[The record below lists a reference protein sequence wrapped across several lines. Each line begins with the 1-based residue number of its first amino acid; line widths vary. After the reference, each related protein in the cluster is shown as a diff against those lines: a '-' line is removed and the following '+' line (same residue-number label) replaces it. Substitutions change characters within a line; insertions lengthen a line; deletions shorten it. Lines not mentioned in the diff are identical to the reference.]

1 MRLALLSVIGFAL
14 VGSARAGTIVVPTD
28 QPHLSAAIA
37 AAAPG
42 DTIRIQTSLD
52 QGGSSL
58 GIVIDK
64 PLTIVGEPVCNI
76 DIPPFGQTLVLNGPG
91 SGDVFLL
98 GLKINYSH
106 TDSDGAATLSGGGF
120 DSVWLEGC
128 TIEHNNTQPSGLI
141 TQSFPAIDLG
151 SVKRLTV
158 INSQL
163 VGGPAG
169 IDACGPASFFIDGEA
184 GIRAPSTS
192 VLLIDSTVRGG
203 SGGSLTE
210 TTYEACPASLSS
222 WGGRGGD
229 GVVAGD
235 VHSWNST
242 VSGGIGVKWERYVS
256 QICGLGSTV
265 GCGTQ
270 PAGQAF
276 VVTGNLVQTSCSRLT
291 QASGA
296 IPLGGIWSLSWDAV
310 ASSCAPAIVTPGVVG
325 FLFVSPQTPGD
336 AVALG
341 GDWVFLDPS
350 IATLAGAFPSSV
362 SQSYSFPVPLSPSL
376 LGLPISAQV
385 LLADGQL
392 SGPTSGLLVP

>member
-1 MRLALLSVIGFAL
+1 MRLALLFALGFAL
-14 VGSARAGTIVVPTD
+14 ASSAQAGTILVPTD
-28 QPHLSAAIA
+28 QPHLAAAIA

-42 DTIRIQTSLD
+42 DTIRIQTPVD
-52 QGGSSL
+52 QGGSSF

-64 PLTIVGEPVCNI
+64 PLTIIGEPVCNI
-76 DIPPFGQTLVLNGPG
+76 DIPQLGQTLVLNGPG

-98 GLKINYSH
+98 GLKIRYSH
-106 TDSDGAATLSGGGF
+106 TDSNGTPTLSGGGF

-128 TIEHNNTQPSGLI
+128 SIEHNNTQPSGMI
-141 TQSFPAIDLG
+141 TLSFPAIELG

-169 IDACGPASFFIDGEA
+169 IDACGPASFFIDGQA

-192 VLLIDSTVRGG
+192 VLLIDSTVKGG
-203 SGGSLTE
+203 AGGSLTE
-210 TTYEACPASLSS
+210 TTFEACPASLSD

-229 GVVAGD
+229 GVVAKD

-256 QICGLGSTV
+256 QLCGVGSTV
-265 GCGTQ
+265 ACGTQ
-270 PAGQAF
+270 PSGQAF
-276 VVTGNLVQTSCSRLT
+276 VVTGNLAQTSCSRLT
-291 QASGA
+291 QATGA
-296 IPLGGIWSLSWDAV
+296 IPLGGIWALSWDAV
-310 ASSCAPAIVTPGVVG
+310 APSCAPATVTPGVVG
-325 FLFVSPQTPGD
+325 FLFVAPQTPSEPI
-336 AVALG
+336 ALG
-341 GDWVFLDPS
+341 GDWVFLDPLM
-350 IATLAGAFPSSV
+350 ATLAGAFPSDV
-362 SQSYSFPVPLSPSL
+362 SQSYQFPVPLIPSL
-376 LGLPISAQV
+376 LGLPVSAQV